1 VAQASRSPAGTCRC
15 EWSWQRYSRSPRRT
29 RTVIGPEQTLM
40 RGTPGRSSRSWG
52 SWRRLPWWWS
62 SWPGPHHEQGLW
74 GPTRLSGERGFGAGG
89 PALGAHEV
97 VDAAVGDEAAHDA
110 VVVVTAVEMQ
120 GLELAE
126 RHPWDGFH
134 SGNKRV
140 VLWSLQVEG
149 WRRHGSGGGGQ
160 ARTASRCAPARR
172 TTAPSTYESGRA
184 LGAAVR
190 TASPGSALWA
200 AGADRPP
207 RARPPLSA
215 Q

>member
-1 VAQASRSPAGTCRC
+1 MGVLLLGRPLAAALVDADAEVLLGGRRGRGARGGGCR
-15 EWSWQRYSRSPRRT
+15 
-29 RTVIGPEQTLM
+29 
-40 RGTPGRSSRSWG
+40 GR
-52 SWRRLPWWWS
+52 
-62 SWPGPHHEQGLW
+62 GPHGQGRTTNKVYGCW
-74 GPTRLSGERGFGAGG
+74 CGGAAG

-110 VVVVTAVEMQ
+110 VVVVAAVEMK
-120 GLELAE
+120 GLALAE
-126 RHPWDGFH
+126 RHPCDGFH

-172 TTAPSTYESGRA
+172 TTAPSTYESRRA

-207 RARPPLSA
+207 RARPPPSA